1 MVREG
6 GVPSTGTE
14 YYVPVALGSTHFRG
28 LPSLTDRLLTTG
40 GKRCEVKYVWGKP
53 VVDRSI
59 LNM

>member
-40 GKRCEVKYVWGKP
+40 GKIKYIWGKP
-53 VVDRSI
+53 VVDRSS
-59 LNM
+59 LNMYM